1 MLLPRR
7 KVFMFLGVLAAC
19 CSLAG
24 KSLPARAGESKIAVI
39 ASRRDK
45 GTLAISPSML
55 RDIYLKKTFLDQQGH
70 AYIPVNL
77 PPNNTLRRAFSR
89 SVIEM
94 SESRLQDYW
103 NRQYFQGVSPPYVL
117 GSQAAVVE
125 FVAKTPGAIGYVE
138 PCFLTPDVYTVLQ
151 LTLDWTPPST
161 SVAQCRPAPNAQH

>member
-1 MLLPRR
+1 MSLPCR
-7 KVFMFLGVLAAC
+7 KIFIFLGVLVAH
-19 CSLAG
+19 CSLVG
-24 KSLPARAGESKIAVI
+24 YSFPARAGESKIAII
-39 ASRRDK
+39 ASSRDHDV
-45 GTLAISPSML
+45 LAISPSML

-77 PPNNTLRRAFSR
+77 PPDNTLRRAFSR

-94 SESRLQDYW
+94 SESRLQNYW

-138 PCFLTPDVYTVLQ
+138 PCFLTPDVYTVLL
-151 LTLDWTPPST
+151 LTLHWTP
-161 SVAQCRPAPNAQH
+161 SVASTARCPAPDAH